1 MDVWIMSR
9 LSLAVELSNTGF
21 ENFDFQSAT
30 TACYNFWLYEL
41 CDWYLVSTQS
51 FEFLILENILDIYF
65 KWLLVQNIHKQSTGK
80 QNTCIRNTCILRT

>member
-21 ENFDFQSAT
+21 ENYDFQSAT

-51 FEFLILENILDIYF
+51 FEFLILENILDINLF
-65 KWLLVQNIHKQSTGK
+65 QMAVGTKHT
-80 QNTCIRNTCILRT
+80 